1 MSLRT
6 SLLLV
11 AALAGIVAVAG
22 LAAAREPEAP
32 VGRPPSAVLSGA
44 ALILVSFDAD
54 GDYATSRVE
63 FDAGA
68 KRETDRT
75 FGAAATMSPI
85 GFEAWAAKALGGPE
99 MGPFRFAFDAN
110 VDGAI
115 TRAEFAKALDEMF
128 KRFDK
133 NGDGAVARAELVE
146 RLPQMRGG
154 PGGGM
159 RGGPGGGAG
168 GGGPG
173 GGRPPGGGPGVS

>member
-6 SLLLV
+6 SLLLL
-11 AALAGIVAVAG
+11 AALVGVVAVVS
-22 LAAAREPEAP
+22 LADAREPEAP

-54 GDYATSRVE
+54 GAYATARAE

-68 KRETDRT
+68 KRETERT
-75 FGAAATMSPI
+75 FRAAATMSPI

-110 VDGAI
+110 VDGQI

-159 RGGPGGGAG
+159 RGGPGGGPG

>member
-6 SLLLV
+6 SLLLA

-22 LAAAREPEAP
+22 LADAREPEAP
-32 VGRPPSAVLSGA
+32 IGRPPSAVLSGA
-44 ALILVSFDAD
+44 ALVLVSFDAD
-54 GDYATSRVE
+54 GDYATSRAE

-68 KRETDRT
+68 KRETDKA

-85 GFEAWAAKALGGPE
+85 GFEAWSAKALGGPE
-99 MGPFRFAFDAN
+99 MGPYRFAFDAN
-110 VDGAI
+110 VDGQI
-115 TRAEFAKALDEMF
+115 TRAEFAKALEEMF

-159 RGGPGGGAG
+159 RAG
-168 GGGPG
+168 
-173 GGRPPGGGPGVS
+173 PGGGPGAHA